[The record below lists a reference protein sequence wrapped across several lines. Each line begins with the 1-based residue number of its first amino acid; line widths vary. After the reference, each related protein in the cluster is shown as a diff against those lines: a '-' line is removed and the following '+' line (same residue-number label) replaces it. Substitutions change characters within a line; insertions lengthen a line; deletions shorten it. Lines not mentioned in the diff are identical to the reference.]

1 MKTAFF
7 FFLLRQIR
15 RTCLSG
21 VAWSVWTL
29 LKPVL
34 LLIISSKCKRSI
46 WFVCCPMSRHVRVW
60 YDLGFWQLWHR
71 SLALLYWLK
80 KGLSGK
86 QLATVPLFQH
96 HTLWT
101 LRRSLQKTAQ
111 LELLALGAW
120 VPRVLVHSW
129 LFQELELF
137 CHHLLRVRG
146 HECKALGGLVLS
158 WLIGANTILHL

>member
-1 MKTAFF
+1 MKTVFFIFF
-7 FFLLRQIR
+7 FAFWGKLGGPDSQWALLG
-15 RTCLSG
+15 C
-21 VAWSVWTL
+21 WTL
-29 LKPVL
+29 LKSVL
-34 LLIISSKCKRSI
+34 MLLISSRCKRSI

-60 YDLGFWQLWHR
+60 CDLGFWQLWHR

-111 LELLALGAW
+111 LELRATGAW
-120 VPRVLVHSW
+120 VPRVLVHS
-129 LFQELELF
+129 
-137 CHHLLRVRG
+137 
-146 HECKALGGLVLS
+146 GLVQRGRCHDRCKHNPS
-158 WLIGANTILHL
+158 FV